1 MEELIEKYIHIRD
14 KIGDYNKQLDHY
26 KERLDNLEE
35 EIDSIKESNLDS
47 KVMRLTKSSHKWE
60 VIIGVLVFIE
70 TVVGLIMLYNGLYH

>member
-1 MEELIEKYIHIRD
+1 MFLLIKIINKLELFNER
-14 KIGDYNKQLDHY
+14 LDHY

-35 EIDSIKESNLDS
+35 EIDSIRESNLDS